1 MATGHWPGVR
11 DSSPLAAQVGQ
22 VTFSL
27 LAGYAGPRLGGG
39 EFSGRVASV
48 FWPFTCCLL
57 AGHTVLHLGEEGSRR
72 HGPLLAGGVC
82 PHPPLHSLG
91 RGVIKAQD
99 KSTPKVDVI
108 SKRSEI

>member
-11 DSSPLAAQVGQ
+11 DSSPLAAQVRARQ

-39 EFSGRVASV
+39 EFSGWVASV

-57 AGHTVLHLGEEGSRR
+57 AGHTVLHLGEGGSRR
-72 HGPLLAGGVC
+72 HGPLLAGGAAVLGGVC

-91 RGVIKAQD
+91 RGV
-99 KSTPKVDVI
+99 
-108 SKRSEI
+108 RG